1 MQHFLR
7 GVFLKFSRRR
17 PSRSAACAD
26 SPTVRFSALHH
37 WHGARQC
44 APLTGMFETAWQW
57 SRGQCLQQSSYPR
70 RNNRQL
76 PRPIPR
82 RDSVRCRKVPVS
94 DVCTLTVED
103 RRGVGD
109 SQPLQPKRTLRNN
122 AEFMMTLFQPE
133 QLEVF
138 VISRNT
144 PPDMA
149 PFPDFVVAAH
159 HGIPVN
165 IRSVAIDGEFKE
177 SAFNSV
183 RLPKTE
189 KVIDTVHGNLE
200 LPEKRCFP
208 FPPV

>member
-82 RDSVRCRKVPVS
+82 RDSARCRKVPRLGCLHFNGGRSPASASFTIAWRGETISRSNGLNKWLRTVAVS
-94 DVCTLTVED
+94 
-103 RRGVGD
+103 
-109 SQPLQPKRTLRNN
+109 
-122 AEFMMTLFQPE
+122 LF
-133 QLEVF
+133 F
-138 VISRNT
+138 VIILQ
-144 PPDMA
+144 
-149 PFPDFVVAAH
+149 DFF
-159 HGIPVN
+159 
-165 IRSVAIDGEFKE
+165 R
-177 SAFNSV
+177 
-183 RLPKTE
+183 
-189 KVIDTVHGNLE
+189 
-200 LPEKRCFP
+200 
-208 FPPV
+208 